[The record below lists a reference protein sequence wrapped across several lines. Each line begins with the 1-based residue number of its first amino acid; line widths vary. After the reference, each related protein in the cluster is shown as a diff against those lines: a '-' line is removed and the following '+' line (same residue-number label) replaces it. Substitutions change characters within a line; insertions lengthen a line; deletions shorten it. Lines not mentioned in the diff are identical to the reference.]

1 MHFKSLAY
9 ALDRDLRRDRFV
21 FRRTAR
27 AMTSMLENGTSNV
40 TFKELEELENL
51 LISKENFTD
60 EHLMEHRLN
69 DLFGNESNNK
79 LFAINL
85 EAGVKLLEVIR
96 NKKEALRPPL

>member
-1 MHFKSLAY
+1 
-9 ALDRDLRRDRFV
+9 
-21 FRRTAR
+21 
-27 AMTSMLENGTSNV
+27 MLENGTSNV

-60 EHLMEHRLN
+60 EHLMEHQLN

>member
-1 MHFKSLAY
+1 
-9 ALDRDLRRDRFV
+9 
-21 FRRTAR
+21 
-27 AMTSMLENGTSNV
+27 MTSMLENGTSNV

-60 EHLMEHRLN
+60 EHLMEHQLN